1 MDSTKRTI
9 LKAIIWQITG
19 VFTMGIVGYVMTGS
33 AAQGLGLA
41 LANTAVGVVTYI
53 LYERFWARVRWGQR

>member
-1 MDSTKRTI
+1 MDSPKRTL

-19 VFTMGIVGYVMTGS
+19 FFTMGIVGYFMTGS

-41 LANTAVGVVTYI
+41 LANTAVGTVTYF
-53 LYERFWARVRWGQR
+53 LYERLWVRVRWGRS